1 MSQTALTIRLDA
13 DLKKQF
19 DSLCEEFGMS
29 ANTAFNIYVRQVVR
43 SRCIPFPIEAS
54 KKDKVVAKGRDAFY
68 SMRQAATDA
77 GLQ

>member
-1 MSQTALTIRLDA
+1 
-13 DLKKQF
+13 
-19 DSLCEEFGMS
+19 MS

-68 SMRQAATDA
+68 SMRQAAADA
-77 GLQ
+77 GL